1 MLYSKF
7 NFFYKINAV
16 YGTEKSFMNI
26 WNRRK
31 IGRLTN
37 CVKKTLNF
45 NHNKYVWCN
54 KISIY

>member
-37 CVKKTLNF
+37 CVKKR
-45 NHNKYVWCN
+45 
-54 KISIY
+54 